1 MGSIT
6 QALRTAQS
14 GLLVNQQTLNVV
26 ANNIAN
32 VNTEGYS
39 RRNTFNESQVV
50 NGIGVGV
57 RMSEIRRDVDEGLM
71 KSIRIELGEL
81 HAMTIKD
88 NFLSRTQDMFG
99 SPDGDSSVA
108 HLLEEFVSSLE
119 ILTLSPEK
127 SVNASE
133 VVRRA
138 QDTIF
143 KLQDMSA
150 TIQDLRAEADNRLA
164 EKVTEMNA
172 VVQTIDQLNNDIVF
186 NHARGHDVTDLRD
199 QRDNSLDKM
208 AKLIDIRYFLRT
220 DGDVVVFSSG
230 GRTLVDTIPPVIS
243 HTAASAVSATT
254 THSEGDIAGIYVG
267 NAELRNDIT
276 NELIGGELKGLVEL
290 RDKTLPNLQAQLDEL
305 AAKMRDTFNQIHN
318 RGISFPGAQ
327 SFDGSKTFVRPTE
340 QTLTFSGNTDT
351 TITLFDSNGDQSAS
365 TTMRTLIGGNSS
377 TISNSAAVMQT
388 WLRAN
393 GASNA
398 TAAVNGSGKFEIALN
413 TTLVNL
419 AFRDETATANGSTL
433 EDATINFDANGDA
446 VTDEIFSG
454 FSNFLGLNDF
464 FIDNLAENTYDS
476 SVLVSSFVT
485 SASTLTFRDSS
496 GTLTGSPLTV
506 PTNTSMTDLATL
518 ITNSVTNVSASVITD
533 GAGIRLRIS
542 HDTGLS
548 MTVTQAA
555 ANTFLTDIGMHLT
568 NTRVASALDVR
579 NDIANQPG
587 KMSRGAVL
595 WDADKGSAG
604 EYFMSRGDNSVVEAI
619 ATAFT
624 TGNKFD
630 TAGGLAT
637 VTDTFSAYSAI
648 IITMNAQ
655 LTDTNEVNGNRQKS
669 LTEALQLKSDSV
681 RGVNLDEEMSN
692 LIVFEQAFN
701 ASARVIAV
709 VQRMLEVLEEIL

>member
-39 RRNTFNESQVV
+39 RRSTFNESQVV
-50 NGIGVGV
+50 NGVGVGV
-57 RMSEIRRDVDEGLM
+57 RIGAIRRDVDEGLM

-99 SPDGDSSVA
+99 SPGGDSSVA

-655 LTDTNEVNGNRQKS
+655 LTDTNEINGNRQKS

>member
-1 MGSIT
+1 
-6 QALRTAQS
+6 
-14 GLLVNQQTLNVV
+14 
-26 ANNIAN
+26 
-32 VNTEGYS
+32 
-39 RRNTFNESQVV
+39 
-50 NGIGVGV
+50 
-57 RMSEIRRDVDEGLM
+57 
-71 KSIRIELGEL
+71 
-81 HAMTIKD
+81 
-88 NFLSRTQDMFG
+88 
-99 SPDGDSSVA
+99 
-108 HLLEEFVSSLE
+108 
-119 ILTLSPEK
+119 
-127 SVNASE
+127 
-133 VVRRA
+133 
-138 QDTIF
+138 
-143 KLQDMSA
+143 
-150 TIQDLRAEADNRLA
+150 
-164 EKVTEMNA
+164 
-172 VVQTIDQLNNDIVF
+172 
-186 NHARGHDVTDLRD
+186 
-199 QRDNSLDKM
+199 
-208 AKLIDIRYFLRT
+208 
-220 DGDVVVFSSG
+220 
-230 GRTLVDTIPPVIS
+230 VIS

-351 TITLFDSNGDQSAS
+351 TITLFDSKGDQSAS

>member
-88 NFLSRTQDMFG
+88 NFFSRTQDMFG
-99 SPDGDSSVA
+99 SPGGDSSIS

-119 ILTLSPEK
+119 TLNLSPEK
-127 SVNASE
+127 SVNMAE
-133 VVRRA
+133 VIRRA
-138 QDTIF
+138 QDSIY

-150 TIQDLRAEADNRLA
+150 TIQDLRAEADKRLA
-164 EKVTEMNA
+164 EKVTEMNK

-186 NHARGHDVTDLRD
+186 NNARGHDVTDLRD
-199 QRDNSLDKM
+199 QRDSSLDIM
-208 AKLIDIRYFLRT
+208 AKYIDIRYFLRT

-230 GRTLVDTIPPVIS
+230 GRTLVDTIPPTIT
-243 HTAASAVSATT
+243 HTAASSMSSTT
-254 THSEGDIAGIYVG
+254 THEEGDISGIYVG
-267 NAELRNDIT
+267 NPEIRNDIT
-276 NELIGGELKGLVEL
+276 NELVQGELKGLVEL
-290 RDKTLPNLQAQLDEL
+290 RDKILPNMQGQLDEL
-305 AAKMRDTFNQIHN
+305 AAKLRDTVNQEHN
-318 RGISFPGAQ
+318 RGVSFPGAQ
-327 SFDGSKTFVRPTE
+327 SYAGSKIFIRPTE

-351 TITLFDSNGDQSAS
+351 TVTIFDSNGDQSAS
-365 TTMRTLIGGNSS
+365 TTMRTLIGGDTS
-377 TISNSAAVMQT
+377 TISNAAAVMQT
-388 WLRAN
+388 WLQAN
-393 GASNA
+393 GASSA
-398 TAAVNGSGKFEIALN
+398 TAAVNGSGKFDINLN

-419 AFRDETATANGSTL
+419 AFRDETATTNGSSL
-433 EDATINFDANGDA
+433 DDVTINFDSNGDA
-446 VTDEIFSG
+446 VTDEVHSG

-464 FIDNLAENTYDS
+464 FVDNLAENIHDS
-476 SVLVSSFVT
+476 NVLVSSFVT

-496 GTLTGSPLTV
+496 GTLTGSPLTISA
-506 PTNTSMTDLATL
+506 NTTMTDLATL
-518 ITNSVTNVSASVITD
+518 ITNSVTNISASVVKD
-533 GAGIRLRIS
+533 GAGIRLRMS
-542 HDTGLS
+542 HDNGKS
-548 MTVTQAA
+548 MTITQAN
-555 ANTFLTDIGMHLT
+555 ANTFLTDIGMHRT
-568 NTRVASALDVR
+568 STRVASALNIR
-579 NDIANQPG
+579 TDITNEPG
-587 KMSRGAVL
+587 KISTGSVL
-595 WDADKGSAG
+595 WDSKKGSSG
-604 EYFMSRGDNSVVEAI
+604 EYFMSRGDNSVAESISKALTTAI
-619 ATAFT
+619 
-624 TGNKFD
+624 KFD
-630 TAGGLAT
+630 TAGGIAS
-637 VTDTFSAYSAI
+637 VSETFSSYSAT

-655 LTDTNEVNGNRQKS
+655 ITDTNEVSGNRQKS
-669 LTEALQLKSDSV
+669 LTESLQLKSDSV